1 MSMKQKKRID
11 QHIKNIPFVDLKAQY
26 RSIKPEIDVA
36 IQKILDS
43 SAFIQGKA
51 VTEFEEAFAHAH
63 NVKHAIGCGSGTDA
77 LHLILWALNIG
88 PGDEVI
94 VPSHTFIATA
104 EAVVLTGATPVFV
117 DVNDESATITA
128 ENVADAIT
136 PRTKAIIPVHLYGQP
151 CDLDP
156 LVTLAQK
163 HNLFLIEDACQA
175 HLAEYKGKKV
185 GGFGIAAA
193 FSFYPGKNLGAY
205 GEAGAV
211 VTNDDE
217 LAKAMRQL
225 LDHGQSQKYYH
236 ERSGHNYRM
245 DGIQGAVLGVKMKY
259 LERWT
264 EQRRA
269 VAGQYHS
276 LLKSIPEIGVVSE
289 KAYAK
294 HVYHLYVIRTSR
306 RNDLRVWLE
315 KKGIAT
321 GIHYPIPLHMQLPFK
336 NGNQNPLPITEKMT
350 SEVLSL
356 PMFPELSTA
365 QINAVV
371 ASISDFFRQA
381 I

>member
-1 MSMKQKKRID
+1 MSMKRRKTND
-11 QHIKNIPFVDLKAQY
+11 QHSKNIPFVDLKAQY
-26 RSIKPEIDVA
+26 RAIKPEIDAA

-51 VTEFEEAFAHAH
+51 VTDFEESFAHAH
-63 NVKHAIGCGSGTDA
+63 DIKHAIACGSGTDA
-77 LHLILWALNIG
+77 LHLILWALGIR

-94 VPSHTFIATA
+94 VPSYTFIATA

-117 DVNDESATITA
+117 DVDEETATITA
-128 ENVADAIT
+128 ENVAVAIT
-136 PRTKAIIPVHLYGQP
+136 SKTRAIIPVHLYGQP

-156 LVTLAQK
+156 LIALARK
-163 HNLFLIEDACQA
+163 HSLLLIEDACQA

-185 GGFGIAAA
+185 GGFGVATA

-211 VTNDDE
+211 LTNDE
-217 LAKAMRQL
+217 ALAKTMRQL
-225 LDHGQSQKYYH
+225 RDHGQSQKYYH
-236 ERSGHNYRM
+236 DRSGHNYRM
-245 DGIQGAVLGVKMKY
+245 DGIQGAVLGVKLKY

-264 EQRRA
+264 EQRRS

-276 LLKSIPEIGVVSE
+276 LLKSIPEVRVVSE

-306 RNDLRVWLE
+306 RNDLRDWLE

-321 GIHYPIPLHMQLPFK
+321 GIHYPIPLHLQVPFK
-336 NGNQNPLPITEKMT
+336 NGNNNALPVTEKMT
-350 SEVLSL
+350 TEVLSL
-356 PMFPELSTA
+356 PMFPELKEA

-371 ASISDFFRQA
+371 VSISDFFRQA

>member
-1 MSMKQKKRID
+1 MSMKRRKTREPNIN
-11 QHIKNIPFVDLKAQY
+11 HIPFVDLKAQY
-26 RSIKPEIDVA
+26 RSIKPEIDAA

-51 VTEFEEAFAHAH
+51 VADFEVSFAHAH
-63 NVKHAIGCGSGTDA
+63 DVRHGIACGSGTDA
-77 LHLILWALNIG
+77 LHLILWALGIG

-117 DVNDESATITA
+117 EVNDESATITA
-128 ENVADAIT
+128 ETVAGAIT
-136 PRTKAIIPVHLYGQP
+136 PKTKAVIPVHLYGQP

-156 LVTLAQK
+156 LMELARK
-163 HNLFLIEDACQA
+163 HHLFLIEDACQA

-185 GGFGIAAA
+185 GGFGVAAA

-211 VTNDDE
+211 VTNDDG
-217 LAKAMRQL
+217 LANAMRQL
-225 LDHGQSQKYYH
+225 RDHGQSRKYYH
-236 ERSGHNYRM
+236 DRSGHNYRM
-245 DGIQGAVLGVKMKY
+245 DGIQGAVLGVKLNY

-264 EQRRA
+264 EQRRS
-269 VAGQYHS
+269 VAGQYRS
-276 LLKSIPEIGVVSE
+276 LLESVPEISVVGE
-289 KAYAK
+289 RAYAR
-294 HVYHLYVIRTSR
+294 HVYHLYVVRTSR
-306 RNDLRVWLE
+306 RSDLRDWLE

-321 GIHYPIPLHMQLPFK
+321 GIHYPIPLHLQVPFN
-336 NGNQNPLPITEKMT
+336 NGNNLALPVTEKMT
-350 SEVLSL
+350 REVLSL
-356 PMFPELSTA
+356 PMFPELKDA

-371 ASISDFFRQA
+371 GAISDFFRQT